1 MMPAVLVTGFEPF
14 GGDCVNPSAQ
24 LLARLDG
31 GTVEGHRIATAL
43 LPCRFDAAGPAL
55 LAAIAAH
62 APALVLSVGQAG
74 GRTRLSFERV
84 AINLVDA
91 RIADNAGSQPVDAPV
106 IDGAPPAY
114 FATLPVK
121 TMSAAAREAG
131 VPAELSL
138 TAGSYVCNAAFF
150 MLMHALASMPVPV
163 RGGFLHIPW
172 LPEQAAGRADAPSMA
187 LDTIERG
194 VRAALAAALLTDR
207 DLRVPGGTIC

>member
-1 MMPAVLVTGFEPF
+1 MKPAVLVTGFEPF
-14 GGDCVNPSAQ
+14 GGDSVNPSAQ
-24 LLARLDG
+24 LLTRLDG

-62 APALVLSVGQAG
+62 APALVLAVGQAG
-74 GRTRLSFERV
+74 GRARLSFERV

-91 RIADNAGSQPVDAPV
+91 RIADNAGSQPVDEAV
-106 IDGAPPAY
+106 VDGAPPAY

-121 TMSAAAREAG
+121 AMTAAARDAG

-138 TAGSYVCNAAFF
+138 TAGIYVCNAAFF
-150 MLMHALASMPVPV
+150 TLMHVLSAAPAPA

-172 LPEQAAGRADAPSMA
+172 LPEQAAHEPDAPSMT
-187 LDTIERG
+187 LDTMERG
-194 VRAALAAALLTDR
+194 VRAALAAALVTDA
-207 DLRVPGGTIC
+207 DLRIPGGTIC